1 MKLKSRISAM
11 WLVPVVLVALLAP
24 LAMSAGAQRRG
35 ATRPKIER
43 PDGPVWQ
50 VIRQNCISCH
60 GIDDYGFYA
69 LDRAGWEDLIDTKH
83 PIREEVALSDDDR
96 TLLLDWLVEE
106 FGPDSEA
113 FPRSYIPPEI
123 TVFFTDPEAFRLL
136 ERECTSCHNM
146 DRIDEARYSLDE
158 WRVVLVNMRENGA
171 VITDE
176 ELETLSEWLSRT
188 RGINPNQ

>member
-1 MKLKSRISAM
+1 MKGKSRISAM
-11 WLVPVVLVALLAP
+11 WLVPVALVVLLAP

-43 PDGPVWQ
+43 PDGAVWQ

-69 LDRAGWEDLIDTKH
+69 LDRAGWGDLIDSKH

-136 ERECTSCHNM
+136 ERACTSCHNNE
-146 DRIDEARYSLDE
+146 RIDEARHSLDE

-176 ELETLSEWLSRT
+176 ELETLIEWLSRT

>member
-1 MKLKSRISAM
+1 MKWKSRTSAM

-43 PDGPVWQ
+43 PDGAVWQ

-69 LDRAGWEDLIDTKH
+69 LDRAGWEDLIDSKH
-83 PIREEVALSDDDR
+83 PIRKEVALSDDDR

-136 ERECTSCHNM
+136 ERACRSCHNNE
-146 DRIDEARYSLDE
+146 RIDEARYSLDE

-171 VITDE
+171 EITDE